1 MSGYFMRRILQAV
14 PTIFGI
20 TFLSFLLMLA
30 APGDPITY
38 LTFNPGGSPE
48 ATERLRRQLG
58 LDQPPLQQYVY
69 WLIGN
74 DWVTVDVDDDGSAT
88 MQGVRKG
95 LLRGDLGQSIAQRRP
110 VLDLIAER
118 IPATLQLTLSAL
130 VLGYGLGIMMGLAA
144 AAAYGGWPDQV
155 IRFVSVLGTALPGFW
170 LGLILII
177 AFGVQ
182 LRWLP
187 IGGMRDITRPDAAF
201 DLWDSIRHM
210 IMPVSVLA
218 LAIAADAARYVRAE
232 VLEVLEQDYVRT
244 ARAKGLAENAV
255 FYRHIIRN
263 ALIPIATFIGPALG
277 GLLGG
282 AVIIEQVFSWPGMG
296 RLIVNS
302 VFQRD
307 YPVVMGTVLVSAVLY
322 IIGLLISDLL
332 YSLLDPRVTYS

>member
-1 MSGYFMRRILQAV
+1 MSRYFMRRILQAV

-74 DWVTVDVDDDGSAT
+74 DWAQIDMDGDGSAAV
-88 MQGVRKG
+88 QGVRKG

-110 VLDLIAER
+110 VLDLIVER

-130 VLGYGLGIMMGLAA
+130 ALGYGLGIVMGLAA
-144 AAAYGGWPDQV
+144 AAAYGGWLDQV

-177 AFGVQ
+177 VFGVQ

-255 FYRHIIRN
+255 FLRHIIRN

-332 YSLLDPRVTYS
+332 YSVLDPRVTYS

>member
-1 MSGYFMRRILQAV
+1 MSRYFMRRIIQAV

-20 TFLSFLLMLA
+20 TFLSFILMLA

-38 LTFNPGGSPE
+38 LTFNPGSSPE
-48 ATERLRRQLG
+48 AAERLRRQLG

-74 DWVTVDVDDDGSAT
+74 DWVYIDVDGDGTGSV
-88 MQGVRKG
+88 QGLRKG
-95 LLRGDLGQSIAQRRP
+95 LLRGDFGQSIAHRRP
-110 VLDLIAER
+110 VIDLILER
-118 IPATLQLTLSAL
+118 IPATLQLTLTAL
-130 VLGYGLGIMMGLAA
+130 ILGYGLGIVMGLAA
-144 AAAYGGWPDQV
+144 AAAYDRWLDQV
-155 IRFVSVLGTALPGFW
+155 IRFVSVLGTALPAFW

-177 AFGVQ
+177 IFSVN

-187 IGGMRDITRPDAAF
+187 IGGMRDITRVGAAP
-201 DLWDSIRHM
+201 DLWDTIRHL

-218 LAIAADAARYVRAE
+218 LGIAANVARYVRAE

-244 ARAKGLAENAV
+244 ARAKGLAERTV
-255 FYRHIIRN
+255 FRRHIIRN
-263 ALIPIATFIGPALG
+263 ALIPVATFIGPAVG

-307 YPVVMGTVLVSAVLY
+307 YPVVMGTVLISALLY
-322 IIGLLISDLL
+322 IVGLLISDTL
-332 YSLLDPRVTYS
+332 YSLLDPRVSYA